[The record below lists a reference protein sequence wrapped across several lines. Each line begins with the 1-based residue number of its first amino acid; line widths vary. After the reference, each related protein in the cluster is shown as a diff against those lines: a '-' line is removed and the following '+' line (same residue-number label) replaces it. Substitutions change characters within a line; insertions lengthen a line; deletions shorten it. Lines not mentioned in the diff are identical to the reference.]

1 MIGKGKIDIAIP
13 KTNFNPGEVISGIA
27 TLTMKKPAKA
37 RRFTISLIGEQKI
50 TGMDTS
56 RSRTTRTVRIY
67 DFEQQLDGEKE
78 YKEGGVYPFEIKIPE
93 DVLEQQKMPQMPQ
106 LEGKLGIALSI
117 AQSLAG
123 MGITK
128 RTSWYLIARLDI
140 PWGTDIKERV
150 QITIG

>member
-27 TLTMKKPAKA
+27 TLTMKKTAKA

-50 TGMDTS
+50 IERVGTS
-56 RSRTTRTVRIY
+56 RSSRKVRIY
-67 DFEQQLDGEKE
+67 EFEQQLDGEKE

-93 DVLEQQKMPQMPQ
+93 DVLEQQKKPQMPQ
-106 LEGKLGIALSI
+106 LEGKLGTALSI
-117 AQSLAG
+117 AQSFAG